1 MAFGLLALLDDVAAL
16 AKAAAASVDDVAASA
31 TKASAKTVG
40 VVIDDTAVTPQYV
53 SGITPDR
60 EVPVVRRIALG
71 SLRNKF
77 LIVMP
82 VALLLTWLAPQILPV
97 FLLAGGLY
105 LSYEGAEKVMG
116 AFAHGDAVPA
126 AAVVVNED
134 DVVAS
139 ATRTDLVLSTEI
151 MLIALGNISEPSFSH
166 RIAVLALV
174 ALVMTVLVYGTV
186 AVLIKLDDFGMMLR
200 DRDGEGV
207 DAALGRWILVA
218 TPKLFSII
226 NVVGTAAMLWVGGHL
241 LISSADDLGLH
252 WMEHVLEALTPHV
265 SSFIDWAAGAAV
277 SGVFGLAVGAVVVGC
292 IHVGASLGLSN
303 RS

>member
-82 VALLLTWLAPQILPV
+82 IALLLTWLAPQILPV
-97 FLLAGGLY
+97 FLLAGGTY

-116 AFAHGDAVPA
+116 AFTHGDAVPA

-134 DVVAS
+134 EVVAS

-186 AVLIKLDDFGMMLR
+186 AVLIKLDDFGMVLR
-200 DRDGEGV
+200 HRDGKGV

-218 TPKLFSII
+218 TPRLFSVI

-265 SSFIDWAAGAAV
+265 SSFIDWAATAAV

-292 IHVGASLGLSN
+292 IHVGASLGLAK
-303 RS
+303 RG